1 MHSAD
6 LIHGDRRADRRYA
19 FELPLR
25 FFYQSAGAQCAGSGH
40 TMDFCRKGVRFASE
54 DAPAPGADVELRIE
68 WPFLLQDV
76 CPLELRVW
84 GRALRSDDRG
94 TVIRMNKYEFRTCGA
109 RSFDQVSA
117 GAANWSIVA

>member
-19 FELPLR
+19 FEMPLR
-25 FFYQSAGAQCAGSGH
+25 FFYRSGSSQYEGRGH
-40 TMDFCRKGVRFASE
+40 SKDLCGKGVRFAS
-54 DAPAPGADVELRIE
+54 DDPPPRDTAVELRIE
-68 WPFLLQDV
+68 WPFLLQGV

-84 GRALRSDDRG
+84 GRTLRSDDRG
-94 TVIRMNKYEFRTCGA
+94 TVVRMNRYEFCTCGA

-117 GAANWSIVA
+117 GTVNWSIVA